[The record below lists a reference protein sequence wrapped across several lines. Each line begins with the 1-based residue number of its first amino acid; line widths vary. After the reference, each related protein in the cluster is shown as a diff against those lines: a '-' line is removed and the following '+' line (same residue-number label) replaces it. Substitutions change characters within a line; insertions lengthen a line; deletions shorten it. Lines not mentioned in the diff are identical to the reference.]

1 MYCGSMTF
9 SQNRLY
15 CGPPRIGFGWIF
27 DKGQLNGPDTWFA
40 DKKTCYTYKARVA
53 IHRAC
58 VLLSIGD
65 GDEVLAPAYNC
76 GSEISPL
83 LNSGA
88 SVAFYRVDRRAQ
100 INLADVRKRL
110 SEKTKA
116 IYVTHYFGFAQP
128 LDEIKKL
135 CDSNSL
141 YLIEDCALAL
151 FSSDGTTKIG
161 SIGDISVFN
170 FPKTL
175 PVPDGGAM
183 VINNPKLA
191 IDNWPTRRSPVSRV
205 LRDMLPLV
213 KRYVLH
219 VSSGSDFLY
228 KPIWSLLK
236 RTQSIT
242 DHNNE
247 RCNTSFA
254 DIPCAYYYDEKLNN
268 RKISRITK
276 RMLRTF
282 DVSEIVRRRRAN
294 FHKYLELLSEV
305 AGVQPLYKK
314 IHSGVCPL
322 FFPIIVDERR
332 RVCQELNAL
341 SIDAIVWWAGY
352 HRSLPWAEYPD
363 ACFLKDNLLVLP
375 VHQQLNDRH
384 IEFITQKLLDVVD
397 KVRA

>member
-1 MYCGSMTF
+1 MANSRRNLF
-9 SQNRLY
+9 
-15 CGPPRIGFGWIF
+15 CGPQWAGLHEVFGL
-27 DKGQLNGPDTWFA
+27 DQANGALSWFEN
-40 DKKTCYTYKARVA
+40 DRVYCVHKARVA
-53 IHRAC
+53 IRFAC
-58 VLLSIGD
+58 ELMNLGQGD
-65 GDEVLAPAYNC
+65 CVLAPAYNC
-76 GSEISPL
+76 GTEIDALRNSNL
-83 LNSGA
+83 L
-88 SVAFYRVDRRAQ
+88 VVLYRIDRIGQVD
-100 INLADVRKRL
+100 L
-110 SEKTKA
+110 SDLRSRITEETRA

-128 LDEIKKL
+128 LDEIKNI
-135 CDSNSL
+135 CDKNGL
-141 YLIEDCALAL
+141 YLIEDCALSM
-151 FSSDGTTKIG
+151 FSTYVTNKSG

-175 PVPDGGAM
+175 PVPDGGVM

-213 KRYVLH
+213 KRYVLN

-228 KPIWSLLK
+228 QPLWSLLK

-242 DHNNE
+242 DHNNK
-247 RCNTSFA
+247 RCNTSFP

-282 DVSEIVRRRRAN
+282 DISEIVRRRRAN

-314 IHSGVCPL
+314 LPSGVCPL
-322 FFPIIVDERR
+322 YFPIIVNQRSH
-332 RVCQELNAL
+332 VCLELNVL
-341 SIDAIVWWAGY
+341 SIGAIAWWAGY